1 MALGIED
8 NASQLASP
16 STRKNVP
23 LPAVA
28 HVGELVDI
36 DPHSELIFETPPPDV
51 VDSINECFE
60 QFTSTVEKRSDATIH
75 QSSSHR

>member
-8 NASQLASP
+8 NTTPLASP
-16 STRKNVP
+16 NTRKNVP
-23 LPAVA
+23 VVA

-60 QFTSTVEKRSDATIH
+60 QFTSTVEKRSDATVH
-75 QSSSHR
+75 QPSSDR